1 MTSQRDS
8 IRLYSV
14 DEMYLND
21 NCKGWS
27 ITKKI
32 NALEN
37 LTLAEKC
44 VLQKLDYWYTQ
55 KGFCIDS
62 NLKIALFYG
71 LSVQY
76 VSNIIGGLIRKGYVK
91 NRGNGRRKLVVQ
103 NLPTVPEYAYTD
115 SSWVDKDIALID
127 CLSLKAKF
135 LLGEISNKSKNGRYF
150 AGNGY
155 LSRKFRVSTVQI
167 SRLIR
172 KLRDKEFI
180 TATYRKSLSDK
191 LAKSTTLRSIIIT
204 PRNRR
209 NIELSQVDNLAEV

>member
-1 MTSQRDS
+1 
-8 IRLYSV
+8 
-14 DEMYLND
+14 MYLND

-55 KGFCIDS
+55 KGYCTDS

-71 LSVQY
+71 LSEQY
-76 VSNIIGGLIRKGYVK
+76 ISNIIAKLIKKGYVK
-91 NRGNGRRKLVVQ
+91 NKGEKNRKLVVQ

-150 AGNGY
+150 AGNEY
-155 LSRKFRVSTVQI
+155 LSKKFGVSTVQV
-167 SRLIR
+167 SRLIK

-180 TATYRKSLSDK
+180 TATYRKNLLDRLK
-191 LAKSTTLRSIIIT
+191 KSTVRSIT
-204 PRNRR
+204 LTVRNRR